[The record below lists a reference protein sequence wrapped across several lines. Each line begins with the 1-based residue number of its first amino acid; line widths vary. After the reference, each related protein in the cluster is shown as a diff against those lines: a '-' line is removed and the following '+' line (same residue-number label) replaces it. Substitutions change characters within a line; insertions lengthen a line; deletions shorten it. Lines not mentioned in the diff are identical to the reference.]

1 MKKALSIIVSLVMLL
16 SSFSCISAFAT
27 EGDTSITDVSPE
39 VTSAFETFLK
49 DNELIFNPNYF
60 FLAKLPESNTTTDPT
75 SFVLKIETTASE
87 NLELALGYVD
97 ATTYEAGAI
106 PSANTDNPLELNVVA
121 KEVTI
126 SASQPAEVYVVG
138 NYSMFT
144 NDYIG
149 ISIEDSSSISKDFSI
164 TMTPMAV
171 TAEMSGTPG
180 SDDFKLNL
188 TVGEAIATAVKA
200 EFDGPITFE
209 DSSLA
214 KMGAVLTSLDFGT
227 SVSYD
232 NVVAALADIT
242 TDAAKAELNET
253 ITDEQISALA
263 EIIANGNSGKAITT
277 NSGVVTIPN
286 IALAVAP
293 AAEGTVYTVE
303 ATKVETTEETPEGTD
318 DIVAYDIKIKADGIE
333 VSKPIVAQKVMVDLP
348 NGWNTSGVKVKH
360 GDTWSDVDEV
370 VNGKIVFTTDSFS
383 TFTLA
388 GVNAVANEDTRADE
402 VKFEIVQDETNKNKF
417 SLLITPTSP
426 SKQIIKF
433 AAAAMKYDFRKG
445 SIADDEVMKNF
456 TYKLTEVE
464 GISIKMI
471 DENAK
476 YNSDSIGGFSFI
488 ATAEDGNLLTV
499 AAGESIKVAD
509 IEITGKGKI
518 DVSTDSFENDDK
530 IYFETDEDNEVDPV
544 KVFSTYS
551 NPTTIDIP
559 EITYDLT
566 INVDFGLN
574 RIETT
579 DADYLGMTVTLKGSI
594 TKEEIVLSIGDE
606 IAVTLDEVNQKASA
620 TGKVNLPANES
631 YTFAIEGLGY
641 RTYRGSVYLDE
652 NKTINLWNN
661 AKTSGSVNVIADDD
675 TTAKDV
681 TFLVGDIYMDGIVD
695 IYDLSAATSYYG
707 AENID
712 KANTNVYAC
721 DLNRDGKITIADIA
735 YVQVSYGN

>member
-1 MKKALSIIVSLVMLL
+1 MKKLLSMALCVMLL
-16 SSFSCISAFAT
+16 CSVFGNFSVFASN
-27 EGDTSITDVSPE
+27 EIAPTDA
-39 VTSAFETFLK
+39 VTAFEIFLS
-49 DNELIFNPNYF
+49 DEDLVFDENYF
-60 FLAKLPESNTTTDPT
+60 FLSKFPEGEALNYFAVEIST
-75 SFVLKIETTASE
+75 SSDTEIE
-87 NLELALGYVD
+87 LGL
-97 ATTYEAGAI
+97 G
-106 PSANTDNPLELNVVA
+106 VVA
-121 KEVTI
+121 TNGEKWVASKLETLDFSDYWNTCYAKTVKVKKD
-126 SASQPAEVYVVG
+126 SATKIYVPQK
-138 NYSMFT
+138 YSP
-144 NDYIG
+144 YIG
-149 ISIEDSSSISKDFSI
+149 QYLGISVQDSSAIVGDFSI
-164 TMTPMAV
+164 TVKTLYAEENNEGTAAVYGDEIGAV
-171 TAEMSGTPG
+171 T
-180 SDDFKLNL
+180 
-188 TVGEAIATAVKA
+188 A
-200 EFDGPITFE
+200 EFDGPITFS

-214 KMGAVLTSLDFGT
+214 KMGVVLTSLNFGT

-232 NVVAALADIT
+232 GVVAALAEIT
-242 TDAAKAELNET
+242 TDDAKNELNTT
-253 ITDEQISALA
+253 ITDEQISALV

-286 IALAVAP
+286 IALAAAP
-293 AAEGTVYTVE
+293 AGEGTVYAVE
-303 ATKVETTEETPEGTD
+303 AAKVETTEVAPEGMD
-318 DIVAYDIKIKADGIE
+318 EVVAYDIKIKADGTE
-333 VSKPIVAQKVMVDLP
+333 VQKPIVAQKVMVDLP
-348 NGWNTSGVKVKH
+348 NGWDTTAIKVKH
-360 GDTWSDVDEV
+360 GTDAWQDATVE
-370 VNGKIVFTTDSFS
+370 NGKIVFTTDSFS

-402 VKFEIVQDETNKNKF
+402 VKFDIVQDETNPNKF
-417 SLLITPTSP
+417 SLVITPTDST
-426 SKQIIKF
+426 KQIIKF

-445 SIADDEVMKNF
+445 NIADDEVMKTF

-471 DENAK
+471 DENAT

-518 DVSTDSFENDDK
+518 AVSTDSFENDDK

-551 NPTTIDIP
+551 NPTTIEIP

-594 TKEEIVLSIGDE
+594 TKEEIVLNIGNE
-606 IAVTLDEVNQKASA
+606 IAVTLDEVNQRASA

-707 AENID
+707 AESID